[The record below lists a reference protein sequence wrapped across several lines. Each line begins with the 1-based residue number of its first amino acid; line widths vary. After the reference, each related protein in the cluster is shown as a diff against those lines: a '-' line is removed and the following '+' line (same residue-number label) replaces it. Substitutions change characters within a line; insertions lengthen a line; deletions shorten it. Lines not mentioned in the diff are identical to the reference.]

1 MADTSL
7 LDEGLKGSPQGPLHR
22 PLKGRF
28 VLMACC
34 VLSFFIIASMQAPHA
49 HAVGGTSVTI
59 TSPLTNGKATGHV
72 GTKVEIVGTGFNPG
86 TINLYTTTS
95 GDSTKCTNAGNPANL
110 GLTVFSTSPTVI
122 AGTGGTFSL
131 QTTWP
136 DSAGSGGTSYYICA
150 IASGPTAL
158 SINTFTVAPP
168 VQINVKPST
177 VPQGGQVTI
186 NGSNWL
192 PPQTLNVSIV
202 VGNSDAAPIV
212 TQTPT
217 SDANGNFS
225 VTLTI
230 PVNAN
235 TRTYAVSVYAQG
247 ESTPEMTIVENNAI
261 TVTLPPT
268 ATPVPSPTP
277 TTTPTAA
284 PTSTAA
290 STGITQTNDT
300 GGTTSTSGS
309 SVNPMFL
316 FVLGGLGILLV
327 IAGVVVFMM
336 YARQA

>member
-1 MADTSL
+1 MLGVIVVKIFIQRFL
-7 LDEGLKGSPQGPLHR
+7 LIS
-22 PLKGRF
+22 
-28 VLMACC
+28 CC
-34 VLSFFIIASMQAPHA
+34 VLSFFTIASILSIQVPHA

-59 TSPLTNGKATGHV
+59 TSPLTNGKAIGHV

-95 GDSTKCTNAGNPANL
+95 NDSTKCTNTGNPANL
-110 GLTVFSTSPTVI
+110 GLTVFSTSPTVV
-122 AGTGGTFSL
+122 ATQNGTFAL

-186 NGSNWL
+186 TGSNWL

-202 VGNSDAAPIV
+202 VGNSDAPPIV

-230 PVNAN
+230 PATADTSV
-235 TRTYAVSVYAQG
+235 YAVSVYAQN

-261 TVTLPPT
+261 TVTVAPT
-268 ATPVPSPTP
+268 ATPIPTATPTTAPAATPTP
-277 TTTPTAA
+277 TTV
-284 PTSTAA
+284 
-290 STGITQTNDT
+290 STGITQTNNT
-300 GGTTSTSGS
+300 GGTNTNSGN
-309 SVNPMFL
+309 SVNSTFL
-316 FVLGGLGILLV
+316 LMLGALGILLV
-327 IAGVVVFMM
+327 IAGIVLFVV